1 MRFAYRLLVDRHAF
15 QARDDKANFKQPLR
29 SVRLARLRL
38 GPRLASLRLFLSLGP
53 SSFRPLLLLLE
64 TNPEAKGDVAD
75 ARGVDEAP
83 GGTQGRP
90 VAAPGTTACDPG
102 RARCGTWW
110 VSHWSNQVS
119 PIPIVRPFH
128 NIPMHIVKAPRVRRV
143 LPNIAGLTSALF
155 VVRIVGSDGIS
166 P

>member
-64 TNPEAKGDVAD
+64 TNPEAKGVVAG
-75 ARGVDEAP
+75 ARVAVEAL
-83 GGTQGRP
+83 GGTQVRP
-90 VAAPGTTACDPG
+90 AVGPGTTALDPG
-102 RARCGTWW
+102 
-110 VSHWSNQVS
+110 
-119 PIPIVRPFH
+119 
-128 NIPMHIVKAPRVRRV
+128 
-143 LPNIAGLTSALF
+143 
-155 VVRIVGSDGIS
+155 
-166 P
+166 